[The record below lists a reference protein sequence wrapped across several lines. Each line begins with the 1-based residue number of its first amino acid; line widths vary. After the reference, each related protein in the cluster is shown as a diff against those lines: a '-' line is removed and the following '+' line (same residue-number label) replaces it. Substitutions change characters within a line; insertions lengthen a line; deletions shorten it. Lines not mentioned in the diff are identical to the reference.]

1 MASLATGDRLF
12 DIPLEGENREEEE
25 DNRTQ
30 LQKDIE
36 SKAGV
41 IPIWPWVDPITGD
54 TKNGVPPQVYA
65 GSLTEAKIQD
75 SQPGAIIRCSDPKCE
90 SRGGIGTKSMY
101 WRSNMTSS
109 KIVPKGWTNTGGRG
123 PYIMCPNCRA
133 QDIHDFGLGQDA
145 EYYREGVDASTG
157 HSGATSSG
165 NNKSLP
171 PHTYSRPR
179 NTLKRERA
187 LPISSSKELLKKAEE
202 LFKGKIA
209 PDRLKR
215 LENEIKKEER
225 DKRAK
230 AAESRKRRKT
240 SGGKRRRKK
249 RTRRGGK
256 SRKKRR
262 KKNTKKKGGRKRG
275 RTRRKKRGKKR
286 G

>member
-1 MASLATGDRLF
+1 MSSFASPDQNV
-12 DIPLEGENREEEE
+12 PLEGENREEEE

-54 TKNGVPPQVYA
+54 TKNGVPPQEYA
-65 GSLTEAKIQD
+65 NMLLEAKIQNG
-75 SQPGAIIRCSDPKCE
+75 QPGAIIRCSDPKCE
-90 SRGGIGTKSMY
+90 RVRGIGTKSMY
-101 WRSNMTSS
+101 WRSNESDRTL
-109 KIVPKGWTNTGGRG
+109 VPSGWINTGGRG

-133 QDIHDFGLGQDA
+133 QDIHDFGLNHDDN
-145 EYYREGVDASTG
+145 YREGVDASTG
-157 HSGATSSG
+157 HSGSTSSG

-179 NTLKRERA
+179 NTSKRKREQR
-187 LPISSSKELLKKAEE
+187 PSSKELLKKAGE

-215 LENEIKKEER
+215 LEKEIKKEES
-225 DKRAK
+225 DKRAN

-249 RTRRGGK
+249 RTRRRRKSRRKSRRRMRGKRKGK
-256 SRKKRR
+256 SRRKKRR
-262 KKNTKKKGGRKRG
+262 
-275 RTRRKKRGKKR
+275 
-286 G
+286 